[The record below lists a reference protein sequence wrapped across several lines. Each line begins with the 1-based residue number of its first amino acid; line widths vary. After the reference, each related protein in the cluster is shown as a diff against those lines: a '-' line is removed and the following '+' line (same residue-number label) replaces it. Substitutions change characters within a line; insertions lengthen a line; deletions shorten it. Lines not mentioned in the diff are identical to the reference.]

1 MISFMIFSKQWLIS
15 FMVDRVLTCE
25 TLEGISFVKW
35 GGDEGL
41 DAVSR
46 LYTVSRLVG
55 DTLSSRYFAGVA
67 L

>member
-1 MISFMIFSKQWLIS
+1 MMSFVI
-15 FMVDRVLTCE
+15 DRVLTCK
-25 TLEGISFVKW
+25 TVEGISFVKW